1 MGYLAIHPFKKY
13 LVSAMYQI
21 CSRNLDF
28 VAVKIDKIPT
38 LIDPKVQYRKRE
50 NESTTEKQGLS
61 DDYKYYM
68 ETILSW
74 EQGMVA
80 RVVIF
85 YKMVGKSFVHKG
97 NFEQRAKESER
108 VM

>member
-38 LIDPKVQYRKRE
+38 LIDPKV
-50 NESTTEKQGLS
+50 
-61 DDYKYYM
+61 
-68 ETILSW
+68 
-74 EQGMVA
+74 
-80 RVVIF
+80 
-85 YKMVGKSFVHKG
+85 
-97 NFEQRAKESER
+97 
-108 VM
+108 